1 MKPKQF
7 PLFKKCI
14 CLTKLSFNSVRNFS
28 QMYLSTLAGFQY
40 EAVSLDVN
48 EAHKCWVLEL
58 RRS

>member
-7 PLFKKCI
+7 PLIKKCI

-40 EAVSLDVN
+40 EVVSLDVN
-48 EAHKCWVLEL
+48 EVYF
-58 RRS
+58 